1 MFDAFMISAL
11 CFIFCL
17 FAASI
22 PFCLIFAKIKIE
34 VLEYDVKHNTNHNI
48 RIIDIISY
56 ICILISAIFLYN
68 FIW

>member
-17 FAASI
+17 FAVSI

-48 RIIDIISY
+48 KIIDIISY
-56 ICILISAIFLYN
+56 ICIIISAIFLYN